1 VLENNRDLVLRR
13 LIECLGRDRTKHQVA
28 EVTSLGLVQMTRKR
42 IGQGLLEVFSEP
54 CEACQGRGYHVHS
67 EPVVAKTAASET
79 EGPAARSGRR
89 RKGGEDLEDTGAD
102 PGKGKAKKRGAKA
115 SGSSAAPDVAV
126 KAVDPAASAAMEK
139 IHAAAA
145 KRAADAA
152 AAAGSSAPEADES
165 APGAEVVEPAP
176 EAVEAPAAPAR
187 RARGSR
193 KVSRPAGPATTAD
206 AASTSSG
213 PDEGALHVTGATAE

>member
-1 VLENNRDLVLRR
+1 RR

-67 EPVVAKTAASET
+67 EPVVAKAAASET
-79 EGPAARSGRR
+79 EGPAVRSGRR
-89 RKGGEDLEDTGAD
+89 RKGADAEPVEDTD
-102 PGKGKAKKRGAKA
+102 TGKGRARKRGAK
-115 SGSSAAPDVAV
+115 STGSSAAPEVAV

-152 AAAGSSAPEADES
+152 AAEASGEAPVRADAASGSVEAPT
-165 APGAEVVEPAP
+165 
-176 EAVEAPAAPAR
+176 EAVEAPVAPAR
-187 RARGSR
+187 RARGTR
-193 KVSRPAGPATTAD
+193 KAARPAGPATATD
-206 AASTSSG
+206 AASEGSG
-213 PDEGALHVTGATAE
+213 PVGASPDVTGATAE